1 MEKLYCTNGIIS
13 KHRARTVTQIYEDGV
28 RKRLLEQ
35 SRQRM
40 NEQLE
45 QHKRMLK
52 VRDFITTFV
61 AFSLATFCLFV
72 LCVVA

>member
-1 MEKLYCTNGIIS
+1 MQNTIS
-13 KHRARTVTQIYEDGV
+13 RHSARTVTQIYEDGV

-40 NEQLE
+40 NEQLT

-52 VRDFITTFV
+52 FKDFITTLAV
-61 AFSLATFCLFV
+61 FSLATFCFFV
-72 LCVVA
+72 LCIIT

>member
-1 MEKLYCTNGIIS
+1 MQNTIS
-13 KHRARTVTQIYEDGV
+13 RHSARTVTQIYEDGV

-52 VRDFITTFV
+52 VRDFITTFAV
-61 AFSLATFCLFV
+61 FSLATFCFCV
-72 LCVVA
+72 LCVVL

>member
-1 MEKLYCTNGIIS
+1 MQNTIS
-13 KHRARTVTQIYEDGV
+13 RHSARTVTQIYEDGV

-40 NEQLE
+40 NEQLT

-52 VRDFITTFV
+52 VRDFITTLAV
-61 AFSLATFCLFV
+61 FSLATFCFFV
-72 LCVVA
+72 LCIIT